1 MTKNFREEKEKRKSV
16 VSGRLQT
23 GDSDKGCGNS
33 VGCVREL
40 QSYRI
45 VIDDLDY
52 TPGDKNKGIRFH
64 VEDENL
70 LKLTGGIVQ
79 GLSGSPIL
87 QDGKIIGAVTHVLVN
102 DPTKGYGI
110 FVEEMTANKIGQK
123 T

>member
-1 MTKNFREEKEKRKSV
+1 MRP
-16 VSGRLQT
+16 
-23 GDSDKGCGNS
+23 GN
-33 VGCVREL
+33 CE
-40 QSYRI
+40 SYRI

-87 QDGKIIGAVTHVLVN
+87 QDGKLIGAVTHVLVKRSNERIWHFCGGN
-102 DPTKGYGI
+102 DGK
-110 FVEEMTANKIGQK
+110 
-123 T
+123 